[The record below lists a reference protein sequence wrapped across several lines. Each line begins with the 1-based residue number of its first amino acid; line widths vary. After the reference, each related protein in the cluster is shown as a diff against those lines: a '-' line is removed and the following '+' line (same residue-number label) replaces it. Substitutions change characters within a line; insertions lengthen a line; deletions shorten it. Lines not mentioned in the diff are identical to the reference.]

1 MTTASDDALQ
11 MLQREVQQ
19 LLGQCLLRLQRYE
32 HLIKMVVAH
41 HEISGPAHSLE
52 TVQAAR
58 IAGTARKT
66 LGTLIGDLLG
76 SYVISDEI
84 GIPAETTTDLPEH
97 VNSFRM
103 RTHLSLSDA
112 DFARTGKELKELVLL
127 RNNLVH
133 HFIRQHDLSNLDG
146 CRGAVDALVDASS
159 RITQHFERLREWAED
174 MEQTRRLM
182 AEFIQSDIFRD
193 MVVDGID
200 PDGTVDWPATGIVRA
215 LREAA
220 DELAVDGW
228 APVAEA
234 GRWITERHPEQ
245 LPAKYGCRNW
255 RQVVHD
261 SCIFELRYREM
272 DGQRAAWYREKVLFT
287 NER

>member
-97 VNSFRM
+97 VNSFRSP
-103 RTHLSLSDA
+103 RP
-112 DFARTGKELKELVLL
+112 
-127 RNNLVH
+127 
-133 HFIRQHDLSNLDG
+133 I
-146 CRGAVDALVDASS
+146 
-159 RITQHFERLREWAED
+159 
-174 MEQTRRLM
+174 
-182 AEFIQSDIFRD
+182 
-193 MVVDGID
+193 
-200 PDGTVDWPATGIVRA
+200 
-215 LREAA
+215 
-220 DELAVDGW
+220 
-228 APVAEA
+228 
-234 GRWITERHPEQ
+234 
-245 LPAKYGCRNW
+245 
-255 RQVVHD
+255 
-261 SCIFELRYREM
+261 
-272 DGQRAAWYREKVLFT
+272 
-287 NER
+287 